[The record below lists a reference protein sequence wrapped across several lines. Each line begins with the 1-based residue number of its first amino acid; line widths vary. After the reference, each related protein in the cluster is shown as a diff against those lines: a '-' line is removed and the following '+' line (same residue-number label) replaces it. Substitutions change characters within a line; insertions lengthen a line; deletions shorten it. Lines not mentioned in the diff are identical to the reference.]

1 MSSAARRERVG
12 DVNKDL
18 LHQAIKCLAIR
29 DVFFE
34 KATAEIV
41 TGFDPGVYQPSLA
54 VQFKSRV
61 LETRRPDLPADEGE
75 LVQIVAECG
84 MRLIGTPEDEADSG
98 QKEKALISAILVA
111 EYSVTGELDATALQE
126 FSDNNGLFHVW
137 PFWREYV
144 HSACARL
151 RIPVVPVP
159 MYTLSRV
166 PNPPDP
172 TPDSEALNTVD
183 TPKRPR
189 RTGAKR
195 SQ

>member
-12 DVNKDL
+12 NVNKDL
-18 LHQAIKCLAIR
+18 LDQAIKCLAIC

-34 KATAEIV
+34 KANAEIV
-41 TGFDPGVYQPSLA
+41 TGFDPGSYQPPLA

-61 LETRRPDLPADEGE
+61 LATRRPDHTADQGD

-84 MRLIGTPEDEADSG
+84 MRLIATPEEGADSG
-98 QKEKALISAILVA
+98 QKEMALISATLVA
-111 EYSVTGELDATALQE
+111 EYSVIGELDASALQE

-172 TPDSEALNTVD
+172 TPATEAQGAVD

-189 RTGAKR
+189 RAAAKR
-195 SQ
+195 TQ

>member
-1 MSSAARRERVG
+1 
-12 DVNKDL
+12 VNKDL

-34 KATAEIV
+34 KANAEIV
-41 TGFDPGVYQPSLA
+41 TGFDPGSDQPSLA

-61 LETRRPDLPADEGE
+61 LETRGPDHSADEGD

-84 MRLIGTPEDEADSG
+84 MRLIASLEEGADSG

-111 EYSVTGELDATALQE
+111 EYSVIGELDATALQE

-172 TPDSEALNTVD
+172 TPAAEAPGTVD

-189 RTGAKR
+189 RTATEKAE
-195 SQ
+195 